1 MAICRAR
8 GLAIHD
14 VFHSLGQHR
23 CDCAPGAIFFITK
36 ASVQPVTE
44 LLRAAQG
51 GEAGFVEPGNAD
63 SVPPA
68 QNVRFR

>member
-1 MAICRAR
+1 MSHIRSASTAAI
-8 GLAIHD
+8 G
-14 VFHSLGQHR
+14 
-23 CDCAPGAIFFITK
+23 APGAIFFITK

-44 LLRAAQG
+44 LLRAAQA

-63 SVPPA
+63 NVPPA